1 MKHFTRISAVAAGSA
16 LALGLLAGPALADGT
31 APAATSSPTASTTTG
46 NGLAA
51 VKTLAGTR
59 INGRLAELHALQLA
73 VSAAANLTSS
83 DKSTLNSLLS
93 SDLTGLTALGDKI
106 SSDSTVQSVRADE
119 VTMVDT
125 YRVYLLV
132 APKTHLSIV
141 FDDEAAVITKLQTVY
156 STLSAA
162 LTKAGGGTS
171 AEQAQLADMQTQ
183 ITAAQTGLNGRESTL
198 LAIQPGPDATTITGQ
213 VKTLRTSAQGVRK
226 DLGAA
231 VADAKALRADLK

>member
-16 LALGLLAGPALADGT
+16 LALGLLAGPALADGSSP
-31 APAATSSPTASTTTG
+31 APTSSPTAATTG

-73 VSAAANLTSS
+73 VSASANLTSS
-83 DKSTLNSLLS
+83 DKSALNTLLS

-106 SSDSTVQSVRADE
+106 SADTTVQSVRADE
-119 VTMVDT
+119 VTMVDN

-156 STLSAA
+156 GTLSAA

-171 AEQAQLADMQTQ
+171 AEQSQLADMQTQ
-183 ITAAQTGLNGRESTL
+183 ITNAQSALSGQESTL
-198 LAIQPGPDATTITGQ
+198 LAIQPGPDASTITGQ

-226 DLGAA
+226 DLGTA

>member
-1 MKHFTRISAVAAGSA
+1 MKHFTRISAVGAGSA
-16 LALGLLAGPALADGT
+16 LALGLLAGPALADGSSP
-31 APAATSSPTASTTTG
+31 APTSSPTAATTG

-73 VSAAANLTSS
+73 VSASANLTSS
-83 DKSTLNSLLS
+83 DKSALNTLLS

-106 SSDSTVQSVRADE
+106 SADTTVQSVRADE
-119 VTMVDT
+119 VTMVDN

-156 STLSAA
+156 GTLSAA

-171 AEQAQLADMQTQ
+171 AEQSQLADMQTQ
-183 ITAAQTGLNGRESTL
+183 ITNAQSALSGQESTL
-198 LAIQPGPDATTITGQ
+198 LAIQPGPDASTITGQ

-226 DLGAA
+226 DLGTA